1 MSGRYLLNISTFC
14 NKAWMEV
21 HFREPECHPRKKR
34 KDSLSSRL
42 SLKVTASGY
51 NYNQNVTVSPMS
63 SEIPNPLKSNF
74 A

>member
-1 MSGRYLLNISTFC
+1 M
-14 NKAWMEV
+14 

-34 KDSLSSRL
+34 KGSLSSRL
-42 SLKVTASGY
+42 SLKVTASDY

-63 SEIPNPLKSNF
+63 SEILNPLKSNF